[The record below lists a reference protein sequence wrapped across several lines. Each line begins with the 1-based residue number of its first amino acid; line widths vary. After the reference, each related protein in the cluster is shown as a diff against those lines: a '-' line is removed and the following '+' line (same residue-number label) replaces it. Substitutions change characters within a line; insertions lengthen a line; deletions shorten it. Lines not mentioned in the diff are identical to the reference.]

1 MIDKTESD
9 MYNED
14 EELPEGGKVYGKGTV
29 LFSRGRMGIPAENQR
44 KMVPV
49 AIEEYRMLKRVAK
62 EVGCTQD
69 IVDKYE
75 LKITKEED

>member
-1 MIDKTESD
+1 MKMKNYKKECENF
-9 MYNED
+9 MEKEQFYLVED
-14 EELPEGGKVYGKGTV
+14 GWGFQRRIREEK
-29 LFSRGRMGIPAENQR
+29 
-44 KMVPV
+44 VPV